1 MPYVAAEDLRNLQ
14 SQAAAGVQLRLR
26 LQSQAA
32 EMGTLRVRAA
42 EAAALKQQVQRLAPK
57 AAQASSLKLEIQQLE
72 ALLFASNRVSDDCP
86 SGDIVTLV
94 PRPPVFEDLNPGE
107 LRTYLRAR
115 GLPEDGRK
123 EILVAKLETA
133 FACSAVMASRSK
145 LEAASD
151 SLRQLVVSSVGGRVE
166 WPSADIEAIRLL
178 WQTLLSGDQCLHR
191 RLTGENTTEL
201 ALELT
206 ALADAVGLD
215 AISTCSATYALND
228 PLNKKGASGAKW
240 VVPLLQAAD
249 RHTETA
255 DSEVWNKVR
264 TQCSHWLNQC
274 SCSNCSDLAESAGAS
289 VRCRMA
295 MCHIERLSHESL
307 MRLLNDLPQE
317 RPADC
322 PGAQH
327 VFALLVR
334 QPSSHSASLV
344 AAAPSA
350 ALVAA
355 AHSAALVAAAHS
367 AALVFSAHSSAR
379 LNSFQLCRKRSSNW
393 RQSWMGNGITGR
405 WSLWK
410 ASGKSIICWSNPQ
423 RSSQA

>member
-191 RLTGENTTEL
+191 RLT
-201 ALELT
+201 ARVLEFAWHGVCARLPVVT
-206 ALADAVGLD
+206 HPCVLLVFGVGDGLLHFRPIMAR
-215 AISTCSATYALND
+215 AIDLGGD
-228 PLNKKGASGAKW
+228 
-240 VVPLLQAAD
+240 
-249 RHTETA
+249 ETQF
-255 DSEVWNKVR
+255 DEFVK
-264 TQCSHWLNQC
+264 
-274 SCSNCSDLAESAGAS
+274 ESA
-289 VRCRMA
+289 
-295 MCHIERLSHESL
+295 ILKSL
-307 MRLLNDLPQE
+307 TRHPCIIQA
-317 RPADC
+317 R
-322 PGAQH
+322 
-327 VFALLVR
+327 
-334 QPSSHSASLV
+334 SAPL
-344 AAAPSA
+344 
-350 ALVAA
+350 
-355 AHSAALVAAAHS
+355 
-367 AALVFSAHSSAR
+367 
-379 LNSFQLCRKRSSNW
+379 
-393 RQSWMGNGITGR
+393 
-405 WSLWK
+405 
-410 ASGKSIICWSNPQ
+410 
-423 RSSQA
+423 